1 MEAKKTNYFV
11 NALKTIWDGIK
22 QPVVA
27 TFLGLIVG
35 AIVILIANISPDI
48 NVGILEVYAE
58 LFKGAFGSGYYI
70 MASLTRAT
78 PIIFC
83 AMATAFAWRA
93 GYINIG
99 VEGQMIVG
107 ALVATCIAVYMPG
120 PGIVVILVSLLA
132 GIVAGGLYALL
143 AAWLNLNFG
152 ASLVI
157 ITLMMNYVANYF
169 ASYMVSFPI
178 KDNTVAGITAQSMEI
193 PADARLPRLVAGN
206 TIHFGFILAILVT
219 LFLLFIVKKT
229 IFGYE
234 SKMSGLNPFFA
245 IYGGVKR
252 AKVMFLTMFLSG
264 AVGALAGGVEV
275 LGLKYRYIDNML
287 ASGNYAWTG
296 LQAALIAN
304 LNPVGM
310 FFTSIFLAGLQQ
322 GGAALQRKVDL
333 PLEIS
338 TIIQCSITLF
348 VSVKFT
354 WNLIKKK
361 KMQKALAEGGNK

>member
-1 MEAKKTNYFV
+1 
-11 NALKTIWDGIK
+11 
-22 QPVVA
+22 
-27 TFLGLIVG
+27 
-35 AIVILIANISPDI
+35 
-48 NVGILEVYAE
+48 
-58 LFKGAFGSGYYI
+58 
-70 MASLTRAT
+70 
-78 PIIFC
+78 
-83 AMATAFAWRA
+83 
-93 GYINIG
+93 
-99 VEGQMIVG
+99 
-107 ALVATCIAVYMPG
+107 
-120 PGIVVILVSLLA
+120 
-132 GIVAGGLYALL
+132 
-143 AAWLNLNFG
+143 
-152 ASLVI
+152 
-157 ITLMMNYVANYF
+157 
-169 ASYMVSFPI
+169 
-178 KDNTVAGITAQSMEI
+178 
-193 PADARLPRLVAGN
+193 
-206 TIHFGFILAILVT
+206 
-219 LFLLFIVKKT
+219 
-229 IFGYE
+229 
-234 SKMSGLNPFFA
+234 MSGLNPFFA

>member
-1 MEAKKTNYFV
+1 MEAKKTNPFV
-11 NALKTIWDGIK
+11 GGLKTVWDGIK

-27 TFLGLIVG
+27 TILGLVVG

-48 NVGILEVYAE
+48 NVGVFEVYAE
-58 LFKGAFGSGYYI
+58 LFNGAFGSGYYI

-107 ALVATCIAVYMPG
+107 ALVTTCVAVYMPG

-132 GIVAGGLYALL
+132 GIIAGGLYALL
-143 AAWLNLNFG
+143 AAWMNLSFG

-178 KDNTVAGITAQSMEI
+178 KDNTVMGVTSQSMQVPE
-193 PADARLPRLVAGN
+193 AARLPRLVTGN
-206 TIHFGFILAILVT
+206 TIHLGFILAIIVT

-229 IFGYE
+229 TFGYE
-234 SKMSGLNPFFA
+234 SKMSGFNPFFA

-252 AKVMFLTMFLSG
+252 AKIMYLTMFLSG

-275 LGLKYRYIDNML
+275 IGLKYRYIDNML
-287 ASGNYAWTG
+287 TSGNYAWTG
-296 LQAALIAN
+296 LQSALIAN
-304 LNPVGM
+304 LNPIGM
-310 FFTSIFLAGLQQ
+310 FFISIFLAGLQQ
-322 GGAALQRKVDL
+322 GGSALQRKVGL

-348 VSVKFT
+348 VSIKIT
-354 WNLIKKK
+354 WNFIKKK
-361 KMQKALAEGGNK
+361 KMKKALAEGGNK